1 MKRRLTGVAL
11 AALLAL
17 LAFGSVSALA
27 FDRSATEASM
37 LRLIN
42 NARKDRGLATVKIVA
57 SLDRAALLHSRD
69 MIARDYFSHTS
80 RGGATVAGR
89 ARSAGYPTSGSALGE
104 VIALGS
110 SYKGTPSS
118 IFKNW
123 MKSSSHRQVILA
135 KRWRDAG
142 VGCARGTYKGYSGV
156 VMYTVDFG
164 RCAQ

>member
-11 AALLAL
+11 AASLAL
-17 LAFGSVSALA
+17 LVFGSIPALA

-37 LRLIN
+37 LKLIN
-42 NARKDRGLATVKIVA
+42 NARKSRGLATVKIVA

-69 MIARDYFSHTS
+69 MIAHDYFSHSS

-89 ARSAGYPTSGSALGE
+89 ARNAGYPTSGCSLGE

-118 IFKNW
+118 IFKSW
-123 MKSSSHRQVILA
+123 MRSSSHRQIILT

-142 VGCARGTYKGYSGV
+142 VGCARGAYKGYSGV

-164 RCAQ
+164 RRAQ